1 MKLTAYRLAV
11 LGLTNVLT
19 ALVFF
24 AVGGGYGQRLERQAK
39 ATERTVVNNGT
50 SPVTLSEKVWENIRA
65 SARNER
71 NHQK

>member
-24 AVGGGYGQRLERQAK
+24 ALGGGYGQRLEREAK
-39 ATERTVVNNGT
+39 AKAEATPQP
-50 SPVTLSEKVWENIRA
+50 SPVDLAAEIRNRLREEA
-65 SARNER
+65 KQNGL
-71 NHQK
+71 